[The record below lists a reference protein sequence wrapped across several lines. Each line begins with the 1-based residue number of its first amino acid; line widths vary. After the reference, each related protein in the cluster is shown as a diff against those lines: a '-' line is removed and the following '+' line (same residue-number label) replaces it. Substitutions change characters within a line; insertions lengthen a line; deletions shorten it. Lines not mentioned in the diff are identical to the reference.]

1 VSFKDVTR
9 PRHPWSLA
17 VKKIEKKKGQ
27 KKRIMYAS
35 YAFILDTSQKLHGY
49 KTTPR
54 EAD

>member
-1 VSFKDVTR
+1 MESGC
-9 PRHPWSLA
+9 
-17 VKKIEKKKGQ
+17 EKNGKKGQ